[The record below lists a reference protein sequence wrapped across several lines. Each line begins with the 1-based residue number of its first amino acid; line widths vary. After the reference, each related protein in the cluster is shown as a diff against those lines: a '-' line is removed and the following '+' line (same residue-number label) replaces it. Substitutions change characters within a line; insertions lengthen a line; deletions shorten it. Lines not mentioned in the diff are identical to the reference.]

1 MNFRFAT
8 DDVSLRDRLQPPA
21 PKPAQDQL
29 EKAAAQALVQQR
41 GRQTIAVAPKAGKA
55 AAALL
60 RPLLPMTG
68 LGLNELKRRWD
79 EIVGAPYANKTYPE
93 KLSAGVLTLRASS
106 ALAPF
111 LQQQTPLILERLK
124 LAGAKV
130 KTIRIE
136 QRSAAPAPKAN
147 VGRLK
152 RPLTPEEDA
161 ALAQSLDHVGDDAL
175 RSALLRLGR
184 AVKQG

>member
-1 MNFRFAT
+1 
-8 DDVSLRDRLQPPA
+8 
-21 PKPAQDQL
+21 
-29 EKAAAQALVQQR
+29 
-41 GRQTIAVAPKAGKA
+41 
-55 AAALL
+55 
-60 RPLLPMTG
+60 
-68 LGLNELKRRWD
+68 LKRRWD

-93 KLSAGVLTLRASS
+93 KLSAGALTLRASS

-147 VGRLK
+147 IGRLK

-161 ALAQSLDHVGDDAL
+161 ALAQSLDRVGDDAL